1 MTNEITYFSSLT
13 DKEPKLMSWET
24 VTTVIRSNQ
33 LQQICCEYQSTLAE
47 YEKAKESGDKER
59 ERHLK
64 SQLACLKQKC
74 PAIMPQATV
83 EGGKGA
89 DNITRFLPF
98 MIVDL
103 DHIPEESMAT
113 R

>member
-1 MTNEITYFSSLT
+1 MNSETKVLLFIYVTIRYNSGLP

-33 LQQICCEYQSTLAE
+33 LQQVCCEYQSTLTE

-64 SQLACLKQKC
+64 SQLASLKQKC
-74 PAIMPQATV
+74 PTIMLYILT
-83 EGGKGA
+83 
-89 DNITRFLPF
+89 
-98 MIVDL
+98 
-103 DHIPEESMAT
+103 
-113 R
+113 